1 MLFYPLKCNAMK
13 NKLLLLILFAA
24 LPLFAQTRTEEIIST
39 KLNATRD
46 ITITFPQYYE
56 EDKGKVYPLLLV
68 LDGEYLVE
76 PFKGIMQYANYWD
89 DLPEA
94 IIVGINMNED
104 RQREEDTRISETTGL
119 PEGSSN
125 QFYEFISSELLP
137 YLQKKYRISPFKV
150 IAGHDATAGFLNFF
164 LYKQDPLFTG
174 FICFS
179 PTLAPDMETQVPTM
193 LEQAKR
199 PVFFYMATS
208 DGDVEK
214 MQKRIMTFDTNLKA
228 VKNPNLRYFFEKFG
242 DVSHYSLVPYG
253 APGALYSMFSSYK
266 PISSIEYRDKIVTL
280 KSGYVDYLK
289 EKYQIIEKDL
299 GVKMTVRINDIK
311 AVEAAIMKNTMYDE
325 LRDLADLAKKN
336 YPKMIIGEYYDGLYY
351 EMTGNLK
358 KAKKVYL
365 NSYTY
370 KSVGDYTKDFMI
382 TRAEGLNVD

>member
-1 MLFYPLKCNAMK
+1 MK
-13 NKLLLLILFAA
+13 NKLLLFILVASY
-24 LPLFAQTRTEEIIST
+24 PLLAQTRTEEIVSQ

-56 EDKGKVYPLLLV
+56 EDKDKVYPLLLV
-68 LDGEYLVE
+68 LDGEYMVE
-76 PFKGIMQYANYWD
+76 PFKGTLQYANYWD

-104 RQREEDTRISETTGL
+104 KQREEDTRVGETTGL
-119 PEGSSN
+119 PEDSGN
-125 QFYEFISSELLP
+125 QFYEFISSELMP

-150 IAGHDATAGFLNFF
+150 IAGHDTTAGFLNFF
-164 LYKQDPLFTG
+164 LYKQDPIFNG

-179 PTLAPDMETQVPTM
+179 PELAPDMETQVPKM

-214 MQKRIMTFDTNLKA
+214 MQKKILDFDKNLKA
-228 VKNPNLRYFFEKFG
+228 VKNTNFRYFFDKYG

-253 APGALYSMFSSYK
+253 VPSALYSMFSSYK
-266 PISSIEYRDKIVTL
+266 PISSIEYRDKIAKL
-280 KSGYVDYLK
+280 PSGYVDYLK
-289 EKYQIIEKDL
+289 SKYQIIEKDL
-299 GVKMTVRINDIK
+299 GVKMTVRINDMK
-311 AVEAAIMKNTMYDE
+311 AVEAAIIKSTMYDE
-325 LRDLADLAKKN
+325 LKDLAELARKN
-336 YPKMIIGEYYDGLYY
+336 YPKMIIGEYYEGLYY

-358 KAKKVYL
+358 KAKKAYL

-370 KSVGDYTKDFMI
+370 KSIGEYTKDFMI
-382 TRAEGLNVD
+382 TKAESLNVD